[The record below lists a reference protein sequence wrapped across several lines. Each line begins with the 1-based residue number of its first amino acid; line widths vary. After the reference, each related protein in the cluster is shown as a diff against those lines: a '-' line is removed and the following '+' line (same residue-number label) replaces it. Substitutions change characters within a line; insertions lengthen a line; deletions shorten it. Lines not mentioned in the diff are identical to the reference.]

1 MPTGENFSLSK
12 ILAEGSMHWTVTGKV
27 QPMLTWARGVD
38 SKSKGFSEAQALI
51 GVIRLYAT
59 RFEGDVFL
67 AEGHIDRFCKHVLY
81 VGKSRGGMSE
91 AETDLVDGLFAP
103 PARMLTGPEIAA
115 IREAAL
121 LDGGA

>member
-1 MPTGENFSLSK
+1 MPTGENFSLNK

-27 QPMLTWARGVD
+27 GPMLRWARGVAPQ
-38 SKSKGFSEAQALI
+38 SKGFKGAQAFV
-51 GVIRLYAT
+51 GVIQLYAT

-81 VGKSRGGMSE
+81 VGKNRGGVTE
-91 AETDLVDGLFAP
+91 AEAALIDCLFAP
-103 PARMLTGPEIAA
+103 PTRMLTGPEIAT

-121 LDGGA
+121 LGGEA